1 MRHMQDP
8 ARLRTR
14 DGYFQNS
21 FRPMLYLEYIW
32 VRSEKQSFFVD
43 SQCQN
48 LFDRSA
54 QLAQKFGISLAKG
67 TIRSP

>member
-1 MRHMQDP
+1 MQDP

-32 VRSEKQSFFVD
+32 VRSEKQSFLWTHSAKIYSTD
-43 SQCQN
+43 LPNWPKN
-48 LFDRSA
+48 LGYRW
-54 QLAQKFGISLAKG
+54 QKEPSGV
-67 TIRSP
+67 RSP